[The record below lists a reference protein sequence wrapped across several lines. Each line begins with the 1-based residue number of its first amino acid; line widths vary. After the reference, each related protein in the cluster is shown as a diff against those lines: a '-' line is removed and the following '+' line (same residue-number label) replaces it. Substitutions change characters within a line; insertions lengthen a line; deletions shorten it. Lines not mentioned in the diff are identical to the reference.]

1 MENKST
7 TFLEADFAGM
17 DQRFRASFFN
27 SLGGFKSLT
36 LVGTINGNQQT
47 NLSAV
52 SSVFHIGANPPLI
65 GMIFRP
71 DSVERHT
78 LENIMETRQYTFNHV
93 TEAFYK
99 AAHQTSARYAREV
112 SEFDA
117 CGFTPLFSGHIIAPY
132 VQQSPIKIG
141 LELVERIYLKI
152 NGTVMILGKIV
163 ETMVPEICISADGFV
178 DLELAGTLTV
188 SGLDSYHTTNKLL
201 RLPYAKP

>member
-1 MENKST
+1 MENKPT
-7 TFLEADFAGM
+7 TFSEADFIGM
-17 DQRFRASFFN
+17 DQRFRAAFFN

-36 LVGTINGNQQT
+36 LVGTINGKQQT

-78 LENIMETRQYTFNHV
+78 LENIMETGQYTFNHV
-93 TEAFYK
+93 TEAFYI
-99 AAHQTSARYAREV
+99 AAHQTSARYPREI

-117 CGFTPLFSGHIIAPY
+117 CGLAPFYSSRIIAPY

-141 LELVERIYLKI
+141 LELAERIELKI
-152 NGTVMILGKIV
+152 NGTVLVLGKIV
-163 ETMVPEICISADGFV
+163 ETIVPEICICEDGFV
-178 DLELAGTLTV
+178 DLELAGTITV
-188 SGLDSYHTTNKLL
+188 SGLDSYHTTNKLA